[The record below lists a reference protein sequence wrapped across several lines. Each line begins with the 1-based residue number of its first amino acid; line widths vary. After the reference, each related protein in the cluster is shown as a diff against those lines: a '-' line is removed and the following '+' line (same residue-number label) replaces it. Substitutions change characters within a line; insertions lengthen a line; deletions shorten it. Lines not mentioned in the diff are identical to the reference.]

1 MSDEAAPELKKRR
14 GRPPGKK
21 AKRHGPE
28 DAPIDGNPGCDVILN
43 RDPAFDYMLASDED
57 IPTMLYRGAVVCQ
70 RDNEQ
75 ARPFFDMRQNAG
87 EADIKVKNLTV
98 MKIEKA
104 KNAKFQGQGLSIA
117 KQRLASLKRNAVG
130 SVGGGLS
137 SINTNFEDGGYRR
150 QEI

>member
-1 MSDEAAPELKKRR
+1 MSDETPETKPAKRR

-21 AKRHGPE
+21 AKRAVDE
-28 DAPIDGNPGCDVILN
+28 APIDGNPGCDRIFN
-43 RDPAFDYMLASDED
+43 REPGFDYMLASDED

-75 ARPFFDMRQNAG
+75 AKPFFDQRQKAG
-87 EADIKVKNLTV
+87 EADIKVKNLTL
-98 MKIEKA
+98 MKIDSE
-104 KNAKFQGQGLSIA
+104 KNAAIQSQGLSIA
-117 KQRLASLKRNAVG
+117 KQRLAALKRGAVG